1 MKCLSRNCHRLS
13 SNTEKLSGVALGS
26 CLFFLVS
33 VAPAAWP
40 DSIWLKNGDHVAGIV
55 QSIGDG
61 KVAVLTEFAGTINIQ
76 LEHVE
81 GIDTDEAIAVQGN
94 DGVIEEGA
102 LRFDAGQTM
111 VQEGQSDRTNLD
123 GIKYAAIDEEAL
135 RKIVRK
141 KERVWTGA
149 VDAGAVF
156 RSGESDRY
164 DATFDIM
171 LQRKRPE
178 HTLDLKLSS
187 SYGET
192 DDSLNAQRLYG
203 EAKWRYPFSSRPL
216 FVFAAVT
223 GEHDK
228 LRKLE
233 FRYTAASGVGY
244 RFIENDRRNLSGEVG
259 LEFAF
264 ERWDNFGIGERRDA
278 ISASRMDS
286 FDSFQ
291 MLLDDLGSGEIP
303 LGLGAVF
310 SGLSILRGF
319 ADPNVGDAT
328 RDEEYPSGRIFLS
341 YSEKLFQQSR
351 LTNDLTLLPNFED
364 MGEFRLTNSFAFLTP
379 ISDRLYFRAQLRTE
393 YDSDPGGE
401 DVDEFDNNLSLGLR
415 YTF

>member
-1 MKCLSRNCHRLS
+1 MNCLSRNCLRLS
-13 SNTEKLSGVALGS
+13 VNTEKLSGVALSS
-26 CLFFLVS
+26 CLFFLVL

-40 DSIWLKNGDHVAGIV
+40 DSIWLKNGDRVAGVV

-61 KVAVLTEFAGTINIQ
+61 KVAVSTEFAGTINIG

-81 GIDTDEAIAVQGN
+81 GIDTDEEIAVQRN
-94 DGVIEEGA
+94 DGAIEEGA
-102 LRFDAGQTM
+102 LRFDDGQM
-111 VQEGQSDRTNLD
+111 
-123 GIKYAAIDEEAL
+123 
-135 RKIVRK
+135 IVRK
-141 KERVWTGA
+141 EERVWTGA

-178 HTLDLKLSS
+178 HTLDLTLRST
-187 SYGET
+187 YGET

-203 EAKWRYPFSSRPL
+203 EAKWRHPFSSRPL

-233 FRYTAASGVGY
+233 FRYTAAGGVGY

-264 ERWDNFGIGERRDA
+264 ERWDNFGMGEERRA
-278 ISASRMDS
+278 IAASRMGS

-303 LGLGAVF
+303 SGFGALF
-310 SGLSILRGF
+310 SGLSIVRGF
-319 ADPNVGDAT
+319 ADPNIGDTT
-328 RDEEYPSGRIFLS
+328 RDEEYLSGRILLS
-341 YSEKLFQQSR
+341 YSEKLFRQSQ

-364 MGEFRLTNSFAFLTP
+364 VGEFRLTNSFTFLTP
-379 ISDRLYFRAQLRTE
+379 ISDRLYFRTQLRTE

-401 DVDEFDNNLSLGLR
+401 GVDEFDNNLSLGLR
-415 YTF
+415 YAF